1 MDISDRQ
8 RLILKSII
16 LLHTNSGDPV
26 GSKILNEFL
35 DDLQVS
41 TATLRNEMAEMTLM
55 GLLEQPHTSA
65 GRIPTLQGYRYYVDN
80 LMRPVAM
87 TKEEMDFIKE
97 RIDGMD
103 TDPDKA
109 AEAAAEALCEIT
121 GLASITTTPAGG
133 DVQITHFEVMR
144 TGRFNL
150 AIMGVTGI
158 GGVRTRVCRTSS
170 ELTDAQIETL
180 ESVLNDHMVF
190 VSHEDVTPKLISMI
204 NAFLGADAQAC
215 APAVSAAAALIKSAN
230 DVHVFSSGQEKLL
243 EYREFDSHVK
253 ELLRLFTDKEGMR
266 RWLASPE
273 SIKIIVGD
281 ELGRFGLDDIS
292 MVVGKYTAAGGR
304 YGALSVAGPVRMK
317 YGFIVPRLKYFCDY
331 MSGALTNPA

>member
-16 LLHTNSGDPV
+16 MLHTDSGDPV

-41 TATLRNEMAEMTLM
+41 SATLRNEMAEMTLM

-65 GRIPTLQGYRYYVDN
+65 GRIPTLQGYRYYVEN
-80 LMRPVAM
+80 LMRPISM
-87 TKEEMDFIKE
+87 SKEETDYIKQ
-97 RIDGMD
+97 RIDEMD
-103 TDPDKA
+103 SDPDKA
-109 AEAAAEALCEIT
+109 AEAAASALCEIT
-121 GLASITTTPAGG
+121 GLASITTTPTGG
-133 DVQITHFEVMR
+133 NVQITHFEVMR

-170 ELTDAQIETL
+170 ELTDAQIATL

-190 VSHEDVTPKLISMI
+190 VSHEDVTPRLIGMI
-204 NAFLGADAQAC
+204 NALLGTDASAL

-230 DVHVFSSGQEKLL
+230 EVRVYSDGQEKLL
-243 EYREFDSHVK
+243 EFRELDGHIR
-253 ELLRLFTDKEGMR
+253 ELLRLFSDTEGMR
-266 RWLASPE
+266 RWLARPE

-281 ELGRFGLDDIS
+281 EFGRFGLDDIS

-304 YGALSVAGPVRMK
+304 YGALSVAGPVRMN
-317 YGFIVPRLKYFCDY
+317 YGFVVPRLKCFCDY
-331 MSGALTNPA
+331 MSSALTNPV